1 MWING
6 QIRVYLLLHYRL
18 DNVGHE
24 NRPTLSK
31 LHLAPPIAHLV
42 NFVKI
47 IAGLILYNRQRGLA
61 LSVTLVACNLVFP
74 D

>member
-18 DNVGHE
+18 DYVGHE
-24 NRPTLSK
+24 NRPALSE
-31 LHLAPPIAHLV
+31 LHLSPPIAHLV
-42 NFVKI
+42 NFVYI
-47 IAGLILYNRQRGLA
+47 IFGLLVHNRQRRLA
-61 LSVTLVACNLVFP
+61 LSVNLVTCNLTFP

>member
-6 QIRVYLLLHYRL
+6 QIGVYLLLHYRL

-31 LHLAPPIAHLV
+31 LHLAPPIAHFV
-42 NFVKI
+42 NFVYI
-47 IAGLILYNRQRGLA
+47 FVGLILYYRQRRLA
-61 LSVTLVACNLVFP
+61 LSVTLVTCNLAFP